1 VFRFL
6 FGFFLVLHG
15 LVHLWYFTL
24 SQGLVEF
31 QTEMGWTGRSWLLSN
46 FLGDSI
52 SRSLAGVFY
61 VLATIAFLV
70 SGIGLFT
77 NAEWLPPVLAGSA
90 VFSSAVI
97 LLFWDGNSQ
106 MLVQKGF
113 VGLLIN
119 VVILIALLVLK

>member
-1 VFRFL
+1 MFRFL

-61 VLATIAFLV
+61 VLATIAFVV

>member
-1 VFRFL
+1 
-6 FGFFLVLHG
+6 
-15 LVHLWYFTL
+15 
-24 SQGLVEF
+24 
-31 QTEMGWTGRSWLLSN
+31 MGWTGRSWLLSN

-61 VLATIAFLV
+61 VLATIAFVV